1 MFGGCIF
8 IYMQNND
15 TNQNPNFDLK
25 VGDTVAWG
33 DANDPD
39 LGHVG
44 TVTRVLRSRRVNSR
58 TLNVTVWAESPT
70 VGRVQGPRRAFQ
82 KVGR

>member
-1 MFGGCIF
+1 MF

-15 TNQNPNFDLK
+15 TNTNTRPALK

-44 TVTRVLRSRRVNSR
+44 TVTNVLRSNRVG
-58 TLNVTVWAESPT
+58 NVTVWAESPT
-70 VGRVQGPRRAFQ
+70 VGRVQGHPRFFQ